1 MNLSE
6 EILKALYI
14 SGQAKHGWKGDVAIF
29 EGREG
34 YEMGWWPHLTMAGKP
49 NQKWASPKKYVM
61 LTKQRRL

>member
-34 YEMGWWPHLTMAGKP
+34 YEMGWWPHLTMAGSLIKYGP
-49 NQKWASPKKYVM
+49 RPKNM
-61 LTKQRRL
+61 LC